1 MLMAK
6 KTEMIKQR
14 LQALR
19 QGLASA
25 GGQGYLACDVNNVRY
40 LTGFS
45 GHDSWALVTKRGI
58 VLLTDSRYTEQA
70 AGQCAGVRIVER
82 TGPMADAVAK
92 ELQRY
97 KTLETVLV
105 DAMLPVGAFAGLK
118 KALRKAAVKCKAKA
132 GIVQQVRRKK
142 DDTEARYI
150 SRAAKIAWDALDMAL
165 GEIKPGMTES
175 QLRAKIDYGIIS
187 AGSEPS
193 FETIVAFGPN
203 GSRPHHQAGGRKLK
217 KGDPILIDFGARYN
231 GYASDTTRCF
241 VLGKPRREYSKAWVA
256 VLAAQQCGIKMIKPG
271 IKTADVD
278 QAVRAVIQESGF
290 PEYGHGTGHG
300 LGLDVHE
307 TPVLSSRSKET
318 LEVGDVVTVEPGI
331 YLPGKFGIRIEDDVL
346 VTPKGAK
353 ILSKS
358 RQGRFHHEK
367 IEEILL

>member
-1 MLMAK
+1 MQGIDSMRGRFTTVRKAVIGAK
-6 KTEMIKQR
+6 GD
-14 LQALR
+14 AF
-19 QGLASA
+19 
-25 GGQGYLACDVNNVRY
+25 LACDVNNVRY
-40 LTGFS
+40 LTGFT

-70 AGQCAGVRIVER
+70 SAQCAGVRIVSR
-82 TGPMADAVAK
+82 TGPMADAVTK

-105 DAMLPVGAFAGLK
+105 DASLPVGAFEQLK
-118 KALRKAAVKCKAKA
+118 KALRKTGIKCKAKA
-132 GIVQQVRRKK
+132 GIVQRIRRKK
-142 DDTEARYI
+142 DDTEAGCI
-150 SRAAKIAWDALDMAL
+150 SRAAAIAWDALDMAL

-175 QLRAKIDYGIIS
+175 QLRARIDYEIVS

-217 KGDPILIDFGARYN
+217 NGDPILIDFGARYQ

-241 VLGKPRREYSKAWVA
+241 VLGRPKRDYTKAWAA
-256 VLAAQQCGIKMIKPG
+256 VQAARQRGIEMIKPG
-271 IKTADVD
+271 IETAKID

-346 VTPKGAK
+346 VTQKGAK
-353 ILSKS
+353 ILSQI
-358 RQGRFHHEK
+358 RRGRFDHKK
-367 IEEILL
+367 IEDILL